1 MPDTGPSI
9 LYFMYFSQ
17 KPSKV
22 GAIIVVFCRSENV
35 SGSFRVENNILSN
48 HGVYLYIKCF
58 FTCHTVK
65 LFAYV
70 SVSATRV

>member
-48 HGVYLYIKCF
+48 HGVYIYIYKMLLHLSHSKIIC
-58 FTCHTVK
+58 
-65 LFAYV
+65 LRI
-70 SVSATRV
+70 SVLH